1 MKDDEKSK
9 QELIAELDQLR
20 RENSLLKQKA
30 NENSAD
36 GRQDTGK
43 TILIVDDND
52 GTREMVVQMLKN
64 LGYTTLAAASTQQAM
79 DIFRVN
85 HETIDL
91 ILSDVIIP
99 GGSCHEMVTKLL
111 ELKPDIQVVF
121 MTGYA
126 EYEIVPDDIFKIQK
140 SRAVLI
146 QKPFTRNEIKAR
158 LEQQFAEK

>member
-30 NENSAD
+30 NDDSAD
-36 GRQDTGK
+36 YCRNAGT

-52 GTREMVVQMLKN
+52 AARKMVVQMLAN
-64 LGYTTLAAASTQQAM
+64 LGYATLAAASTQEAM
-79 DIFRVN
+79 DLFRVN
-85 HETIDL
+85 HKAIDL

-99 GGSCHEMVTKLL
+99 GGSCHEMVMEML
-111 ELKPDIQVVF
+111 ELKSDIRVVF

-146 QKPFTRNEIKAR
+146 QKPFTLNEIKAL
-158 LEQQFAEK
+158 LEQQFSD